1 MAFKKIINI
10 ETFNTKVEVLITNS
24 IQNEIKKI
32 YNSYKDDYTDPIEV
46 EGIIINLNTEKYH
59 LLIDTQYL
67 SHNTIAHEIYHAA
80 VRITEDRDVVDEET
94 QAWLCGYITQK
105 VYDFIKLK
113 KLEIK

>member
-1 MAFKKIINI
+1 MAFKKTINI

-32 YNSYKDDYTDPIEV
+32 YTLYSNEYTDPIEV
-46 EGIIINLNTEKYH
+46 EGVLINLNIEKYH
-59 LLIDTQYL
+59 LLIDSKYL

>member
-10 ETFNTKVEVLITNS
+10 ETFNSKLEVVLTNNV
-24 IQNEIKKI
+24 QNDIKKV
-32 YNSYKDDYTDPIEV
+32 YALYKHEYTDPIEV
-46 EGIIINLNTEKYH
+46 EGILINVSIEKYH

-67 SHNTIAHEIYHAA
+67 SHNTIAHEIYHAV

-105 VYDFIKLK
+105 IYDFIKLK

>member
-10 ETFNTKVEVLITNS
+10 ETFNSKLEVVLTNNV
-24 IQNEIKKI
+24 QNDIKKV
-32 YNSYKDDYTDPIEV
+32 YNLYKHEYTDPIEV
-46 EGIIINLNTEKYH
+46 EGILINVGIEKYH
-59 LLIDTQYL
+59 LLIDMQYL
-67 SHNTIAHEIYHAA
+67 SHNTIAHEIYHAV

-105 VYDFIKLK
+105 IYDFIKLK